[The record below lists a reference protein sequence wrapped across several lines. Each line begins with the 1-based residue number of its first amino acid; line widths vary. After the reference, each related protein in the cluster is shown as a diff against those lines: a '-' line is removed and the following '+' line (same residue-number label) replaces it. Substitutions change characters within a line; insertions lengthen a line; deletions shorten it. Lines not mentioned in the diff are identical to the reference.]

1 VSKTGETSMH
11 RYSTTS
17 ALALTLAL
25 TLGAAVASAA
35 DLGAPAPAPIYTK
48 APMIEPWS
56 WTGFYVG
63 GNVGYSWGNQS
74 ATVTDLSGDPLTSS
88 GSNLNGVIG
97 GGQIGYN
104 YQFNSIVLGI
114 EADIQGSGQ
123 KGDGSFGLPGSPCV
137 AVLACIPTAT
147 LGDDTDKLAWF
158 GTVRARL
165 GYAAGRL
172 LPYVTGGWAYG
183 NGTISGT
190 TTTGSTATTYS
201 SSTNY
206 TDGWTVG
213 GGLEW
218 AFTDHWSA
226 KFEYLYVDFGSGPIV
241 PISPTLNLATGHMTD
256 NIGRVGVNYRFY

>member
-1 VSKTGETSMH
+1 MRKTGATSMH
-11 RYSTTS
+11 RYFMSS
-17 ALALTLAL
+17 AVALALST
-25 TLGAAVASAA
+25 AVACAA

-48 APMIEPWS
+48 APMIAPWS
-56 WTGFYVG
+56 WTGFYLG

-74 ATVTDLSGDPLTSS
+74 ATVTDLSGDPLASS

-104 YQFNSIVLGI
+104 YQINSIVLGI

-123 KGDGSFGLPGSPCV
+123 KGDGSFGLPGSPCGPNV
-137 AVLACIPTAT
+137 IACFPTPAT

-158 GTVRARL
+158 GTVRGRL

-183 NGTISGT
+183 NGTVSGT

-206 TDGWTVG
+206 TEGWTVG

-218 AFTDHWSA
+218 AFADHWSA
-226 KFEYLYVDFGSGPIV
+226 KFEYLYIDFGNGPIV
-241 PISPTLNLATGHMTD
+241 PISPTLNLTTGHMTD

>member
-1 VSKTGETSMH
+1 MRRH
-11 RYSTTS
+11 LATTAVALGLIS
-17 ALALTLAL
+17 GLALATAF
-25 TLGAAVASAA
+25 AA
-35 DLGAPAPAPIYTK
+35 DLSAPAPAPIYTK
-48 APMIEPWS
+48 APIIAPWS

-63 GNVGYSWGNQS
+63 GNVGYSWGHQS
-74 ATVTDLSGDPLTSS
+74 ATVTDLAGDAVATSGAD
-88 GSNLNGVIG
+88 LNGVIG

-104 YQFNSIVLGI
+104 YQINSIVLGI

-123 KGDGSFGLPGSPCV
+123 KGDGSFALPGSPCG
-137 AVLACIPTAT
+137 ANAALCSPTPAT
-147 LGDDTDKLAWF
+147 LGDDTDKLGWF
-158 GTVRARL
+158 GTVRGRL
-165 GYAAGRL
+165 GYAAGRW
-172 LPYVTGGWAYG
+172 LPFVTGGWAYG
-183 NGTISGT
+183 NGTLSGT

-218 AFTDHWSA
+218 AFADHWSA
-226 KFEYLYVDFGSGPIV
+226 KFEYLYIDFGSGPIV

>member
-1 VSKTGETSMH
+1 MRRH
-11 RYSTTS
+11 LATTAVVLGLS
-17 ALALTLAL
+17 SGLALATAF
-25 TLGAAVASAA
+25 AA

-48 APMIEPWS
+48 APMMMPWS
-56 WTGFYVG
+56 WTGFYLG
-63 GNVGYSWGNQS
+63 GNVGYSWGHQS
-74 ATVTDLSGDPLTSS
+74 ATVTDLSGDSLASS
-88 GSNLNGVIG
+88 GTDLNGVIG

-104 YQFNSIVLGI
+104 YQVNSVVLGV

-123 KGDGSFGLPGSPCV
+123 KGDGAFGLPGTQVCPPAILAPAPCTT
-137 AVLACIPTAT
+137 IPGPAGT
-147 LGDDTDKLAWF
+147 DTDKLPWF
-158 GTVRARL
+158 GTVRARV
-165 GYAAGRL
+165 GYAAGRW

-190 TTTGSTATTYS
+190 TTTASTTTTYS

-206 TDGWTVG
+206 TEGWTVG

-218 AFTDHWSA
+218 AFADHWSA
-226 KFEYLYVDFGSGPIV
+226 KFEYLYIDFGSGPIV

>member
-1 VSKTGETSMH
+1 MY
-11 RYSTTS
+11 RYLATTVIALGLS
-17 ALALTLAL
+17 SGLAL
-25 TLGAAVASAA
+25 GMASAA
-35 DLGAPAPAPIYTK
+35 DLGAPAPAPVYTK
-48 APMIEPWS
+48 APVIAPWS

-63 GNVGYSWGNQS
+63 GNVGYSWGHQS
-74 ATVTDLSGDPLTSS
+74 ATVTDLAGDAVATSGAD
-88 GSNLNGVIG
+88 LNGVIG

-104 YQFNSIVLGI
+104 YQINSIVLGI

-123 KGDGSFGLPGSPCV
+123 RGDGSFGLPGSPCV
-137 AVLACIPTAT
+137 FNVRACTPTPT
-147 LGDDTDKLAWF
+147 LGDDTDQLEWF
-158 GTVRARL
+158 GTVRARV
-165 GYAAGRL
+165 GYAAGRW

-190 TTTGSTATTYS
+190 TTTGSISTTYS

-218 AFTDHWSA
+218 AFADHWSA
-226 KFEYLYVDFGSGPIV
+226 KFEYLYIDFGSGPIV
-241 PISPTLNLATGHMTD
+241 PISPSLNLATGHMTD

>member
-1 VSKTGETSMH
+1 MRRH
-11 RYSTTS
+11 LATT
-17 ALALTLAL
+17 
-25 TLGAAVASAA
+25 AVALSLSSGLATAFAA

-48 APMIEPWS
+48 APMMVPWS
-56 WTGFYVG
+56 WTGFYIG
-63 GNVGYSWGNQS
+63 GNVGYSWGHQS
-74 ATVTDLSGDPLTSS
+74 ATVTDLSGDPLASS
-88 GSNLNGVIG
+88 DADLNGVIG

-104 YQFNSIVLGI
+104 YQINSIVLGI

-123 KGDGSFGLPGSPCV
+123 KGDGSFGLPGSPCGPN
-137 AVLACIPTAT
+137 AIACFPTPAT
-147 LGDDTDKLAWF
+147 VGDDTDKLAWF
-158 GTVRARL
+158 GTVRGRL

-183 NGTISGT
+183 NGTVSGT

-206 TDGWTVG
+206 TEGWTVG

-218 AFTDHWSA
+218 AFADHWSA
-226 KFEYLYVDFGSGPIV
+226 KFEYLYIDFGSGPTV